1 MEPAIEQ
8 FFTGRRNWKFYDE
21 IIKIVRPGEENPRPG
36 ATTISY
42 FATNLEDLYKGLFY
56 NVKKLLL
63 VIIDVTTCRILSVV
77 TMLLPVN
84 DFDQIK
90 PRISLENV
98 SLFETSKWWIACY
111 TAELCI
117 CYFPNCYHPN
127 AWQSTLLLFDQS
139 PTNNLIR
146 KCILPSQLDI
156 ILNLQ

>member
-90 PRISLENV
+90 PRISLEMCHCLRHLNDELLAIRLSCV
-98 SLFETSKWWIACY
+98 SVTS
-111 TAELCI
+111 
-117 CYFPNCYHPN
+117 
-127 AWQSTLLLFDQS
+127 
-139 PTNNLIR
+139 LIVT
-146 KCILPSQLDI
+146 IPMLDKARCSYLI
-156 ILNLQ
+156 NLQQTIWSGNVFCHLNSI